1 MANTG
6 SAVARN
12 LDPDA
17 YSLPEMCNLLGIAPG
32 APRAQVEEARDT
44 LARQLRAAGSVDP
57 DEQSRIALFLDS
69 ITSRILNAGGEGTRP
84 KDGLWSQPYTP
95 ITEQGSNIIIT
106 NPDTIAGRDSKVT
119 GGREANSGAAP
130 PGYLNPINVRTLQQA
145 VNIDS
150 RFRPNYFTA
159 PSTDFVMELPEVQ
172 RKVVSLRVGS
182 MELPLTF
189 YAISESQG
197 NAHMLVLGETA
208 TDASGV
214 ARTNAWLVRLPDGN
228 YEQSWSRNSRAAH
241 IERAMNNAIARAL
254 PCEFD
259 ETQGITTAAT
269 ATVGAPKLTF
279 QVDRASGRSLLAVA
293 GDDDD
298 AKVTSVLF
306 NISVRP
312 VSTRGPPGNRFMQ
325 AKIDTATNLQL
336 RLGWQ
341 LGFRA
346 ARYSIGAQLGTPW
359 PDQQGIVSESP
370 CHISGPRYGL
380 LSIDDHQRNASTSF
394 TVAFGESSLDS
405 NIISRINLAPSLSGD
420 GVYQSIDA
428 PGLTTTLNRTRE
440 YFGPVDI
447 QRLHVRLLDEYGRVI
462 SLNGCDW
469 SFSLA
474 FEKLYD

>member
-1 MANTG
+1 MASG
-6 SAVARN
+6 LN

-17 YSLPEMCNLLGIAPG
+17 YSVPEMCRLLGVKPD
-32 APRAQVEEARDT
+32 APRSQVEEARDT
-44 LARQLRAAGSVDP
+44 LARQLRAAGDVDLG
-57 DEQSRIALFLDS
+57 QQGHIALFLDT
-69 ITSRILNAGGEGTRP
+69 ITSRILNETAAERQGKAGR
-84 KDGLWSQPYTP
+84 WSQPYTP
-95 ITEQGSNIIIT
+95 ITEQGSNVVIT
-106 NPDTIAGRDSKVT
+106 NPDTIAGRNAKVT

-150 RFRPNYFTA
+150 RFRPDYFSV

-182 MELPLTF
+182 MELPMTF
-189 YAISESQG
+189 YSISESQG
-197 NAHMLVLGETA
+197 NAHMLVLGGSEKPNM
-208 TDASGV
+208 
-214 ARTNAWLVRLPDGN
+214 RKAWLVRLPDGN
-228 YEQSWSRNSRAAH
+228 YEQSWARNSRAAH
-241 IERAMNNAIARAL
+241 IERAMNRAL
-254 PCEFD
+254 TNALCCTFNEA
-259 ETQGITTAAT
+259 QGITTFSTAA
-269 ATVGAPKLTF
+269 VAPNLVY
-279 QVDRASGRSLLAVA
+279 QVDRASGRSLFACPKPGVSTQP
-293 GDDDD
+293 
-298 AKVTSVLF
+298 VTRILF
-306 NISVRP
+306 NIAVKP
-312 VSTRGPPGNRFMQ
+312 VSLKGPPGHRFIQ
-325 AKIDTATNLQL
+325 ARVDTATNLQL

-346 ARYSIGAQLGTPW
+346 AQYSLGKNLEATW
-359 PDQQGIVSESP
+359 DAEQGVASEAP

-405 NIISRINLAPSLSGD
+405 NIISRINLAPSLGRD

-462 SLNGCDW
+462 NLNGCDW

>member
-1 MANTG
+1 MAG
-6 SAVARN
+6 SLN
-12 LDPDA
+12 LDPDS
-17 YSLPEMCNLLGIAPG
+17 YSVPEMCKLLGVSPG
-32 APRAQVEEARDT
+32 APRSEVEEARDT
-44 LARQLRAAGSVDP
+44 LARQLRAAGDI
-57 DEQSRIALFLDS
+57 DLGNQGTIGLFLDT
-69 ITSRILNAGGEGTRP
+69 ITSKIINVGSDSRKGTEGR
-84 KDGLWSQPYTP
+84 WSQPYTP

-106 NPDTIAGRDSKVT
+106 NPDTIAGRQAKVT

-150 RFRPNYFTA
+150 RFRPQYFAT
-159 PSTDFVMELPEVQ
+159 PSTDFAMDLPEVQ
-172 RKVVSLRVGS
+172 KKVVSLRVGS

-197 NAHMLVLGETA
+197 NAHMLIVGESIPG
-208 TDASGV
+208 SGPPD
-214 ARTNAWLVRLPDGN
+214 AWLVRVPDGN
-228 YEQSWSRNSRAAH
+228 YEQSWARQSRAAH
-241 IERAMNNAIARAL
+241 IERAMNDAL
-254 PCEFD
+254 NGALRC
-259 ETQGITTAAT
+259 
-269 ATVGAPKLTF
+269 TVDLDNGFTSPGGGTNVPNLVF
-279 QVDRASGRSLLAVA
+279 QVDRASGRSMFVRPGTKLSQSA
-293 GDDDD
+293 D
-298 AKVTSVLF
+298 VTRILF
-306 NISVRP
+306 NIDVKE
-312 VSTRGPPGNRFMQ
+312 VSSASAPGSRFMQ
-325 AKIDTATNLQL
+325 ASIDTATNLQL

-341 LGFRA
+341 LGFRSA
-346 ARYSIGAQLGTPW
+346 EYSITDGASPPPGWLGGE
-359 PDQQGIVSESP
+359 GIASESP

-420 GVYQSIDA
+420 GVFQSIDA

-462 SLNGCDW
+462 DLNGCDW

>member
-1 MANTG
+1 MAG
-6 SAVARN
+6 SLN
-12 LDPDA
+12 LDPDS
-17 YSLPEMCNLLGIAPG
+17 YSVPEMCRLLGVALG
-32 APRAQVEEARDT
+32 APRSEVEEARDT
-44 LARQLRAAGSVDP
+44 LARQLRAAGNIDLGN
-57 DEQSRIALFLDS
+57 QGTIGLFLDT
-69 ITSRILNAGGEGTRP
+69 ITAKIINVGSDSGEGKEGR
-84 KDGLWSQPYTP
+84 WSQPYTP
-95 ITEQGSNIIIT
+95 ITEQGSNVIIT
-106 NPDTIAGRDSKVT
+106 NPDTIAGRNAKVT

-150 RFRPNYFTA
+150 RFRPQYFAT
-159 PSTDFVMELPEVQ
+159 PSTDFAMDLPEVQ
-172 RKVVSLRVGS
+172 KKVVSLRVGS

-197 NAHMLVLGETA
+197 NAHMLVVGELAKTTPKA
-208 TDASGV
+208 L
-214 ARTNAWLVRLPDGN
+214 NHAWLVRVPDGN
-228 YEQSWSRNSRAAH
+228 YEQSWARQSRAAH
-241 IERAMNNAIARAL
+241 IERAMNDAL
-254 PCEFD
+254 
-259 ETQGITTAAT
+259 QGALCCM
-269 ATVGAPKLTF
+269 VDLDSGLTSPGGGPAGPNLVF
-279 QVDRASGRSLLAVA
+279 QVDRASGRSMFVCPEQAPPLDNAAPV
-293 GDDDD
+293 
-298 AKVTSVLF
+298 SRILF
-306 NISVRP
+306 NIDVKE
-312 VSTRGPPGNRFMQ
+312 VSSTSAPGSRFMQ
-325 AKIDTATNLQL
+325 ASIDTATNLQL

-341 LGFRA
+341 LGFRSA
-346 ARYSIGAQLGTPW
+346 EYSMTDGANPPQGW
-359 PDQQGIVSESP
+359 PGGKGIASEAP

-420 GVYQSIDA
+420 GVFQSIDA

-462 SLNGCDW
+462 DLNGCDW

>member
-1 MANTG
+1 MASG
-6 SAVARN
+6 LN

-17 YSLPEMCNLLGIAPG
+17 YSIPEMCQLLGIALG
-32 APRAQVEEARDT
+32 APRSQIEEARDT
-44 LARQLRAAGSVDP
+44 LARQLRAAGEVDP
-57 DEQSRIALFLDS
+57 DQQSQIALFLDS
-69 ITSRILNAGGEGTRP
+69 ITSRVMNERSAEAEA
-84 KDGLWSQPYTP
+84 KDGRWSQAYTP

-106 NPDTIAGRDSKVT
+106 NPDTIAGRSAKVT

-150 RFRPNYFTA
+150 RFRPDYFTT

-172 RKVVSLRVGS
+172 KKVVSLRVGS

-197 NAHMLVLGETA
+197 NAHMLITGKAHV
-208 TDASGV
+208 DSSGV
-214 ARTNAWLVRLPDGN
+214 SHTQAWLVRLPDGN

-254 PCEFD
+254 PCFFD
-259 ETQGITTAAT
+259 EAQGITTAAT
-269 ATVGAPKLTF
+269 GAPSGSPKLTF
-279 QVDRASGRSLLAVA
+279 QVDRASGRSLFAAA
-293 GDDDD
+293 GDGTEE
-298 AKVTSVLF
+298 VTSVLF
-306 NISVRP
+306 NIAVKP
-312 VSTRGPPGNRFMQ
+312 VSTNAAPGTRFVQ
-325 AKIDTATNLQL
+325 AEVDTATNLQL

-346 ARYSIGAQLGTPW
+346 AKYSIGPAGAAW
-359 PDQQGIVSESP
+359 PDQQGIASESP

-394 TVAFGESSLDS
+394 TVAFGESSSLDS
-405 NIISRINLAPSLSGD
+405 NIISRINLAPSLSRD
-420 GVYQSIDA
+420 GIYQSIDA